1 MKKSVIS
8 LLTLI
13 LVLSGLII
21 PVSTV
26 SAEDGAALER
36 IQEEGVL
43 VVGTSADFPPFEFY
57 AEVDG
62 ERQVVGMDMMIA
74 QKIAD
79 DLGVEL
85 EIQDIGFDSLL
96 PALEARNVDVV
107 IAGMTPTAERRKS
120 VDFSEIYFKTF
131 QNVMVRAEDA
141 DVYPSLDSLSGLR
154 IGVQTGSLQ
163 EGLAEQIEDAELMS
177 LTDLN
182 DLLLA
187 LKTNRIEAIVMQGP
201 NAEAH
206 AGNDEDLHTF
216 VGSFE
221 MEDDDAGSAVAF
233 RQGEDSL
240 VDAVNQSL
248 AEIEEQN
255 LTDDYL
261 AVAGEYM
268 AQSEDSE
275 AEESG
280 FAANYWDYFWDG
292 TSITLLISA
301 VSVLVGLILGFILA
315 LMRLS
320 KSFVLK
326 GLATAYVEFVRGTPL
341 LIQVMFIYFASGL
354 VVNLPALAA
363 GIIAVSL
370 NSGAYIAEIIR
381 GGINSV
387 NKGQEEAARSLGMS
401 KKESMR
407 HIIFPQAVKN
417 IWPALG
423 NEFITIIKE
432 SSIVSVIGVGEL
444 IFQTRVVRSISFQG
458 ILPLFVAML
467 IYFTLTFT
475 LTKLLN
481 FYEGRM
487 NHD

>member
-1 MKKSVIS
+1 MKKSV
-8 LLTLI
+8 TGVLI
-13 LVLSGLII
+13 FLLVLTGLFI
-21 PVSTV
+21 PSDHV
-26 SAEDGAALER
+26 SAEDGSALER
-36 IQEEGVL
+36 VLDEGVL

-85 EIQDIGFDSLL
+85 EIKDIGFDSLL

-107 IAGMTPTAERRKS
+107 IAGMTPTEERRKS

-131 QNVMVRAEDA
+131 QNIMIRTEDKE
-141 DVYPSLDSLSGLR
+141 VYTSMESLKGLR
-154 IGVQTGSLQ
+154 IGAQSGSLQ
-163 EGLAEQIEDAELMS
+163 EGLSDQIDDAEIMS
-177 LTDLN
+177 LTNLS

-206 AGNDEDLHTF
+206 AGSNEDLFTF
-216 VGSFE
+216 VGEFE

-240 VDAVNQSL
+240 VEAVDQSL

-255 LTDDYL
+255 LTEDYL

-268 AQSEDSE
+268 AQSD
-275 AEESG
+275 EESG
-280 FAANYWDYFWDG
+280 FVSDYWRYFWDG
-292 TSITLLISA
+292 TKITLLISA
-301 VSVLVGLILGFILA
+301 VAVFFGLILGAILA

-320 KSFVLK
+320 KRFLFRA
-326 GLATAYVEFVRGTPL
+326 LATAYIEFVRGTPM
-341 LIQVMFIYFASGL
+341 LIQVMFIYFASGMFF
-354 VVNLPALAA
+354 NLPALTA

-381 GGINSV
+381 SGLNSV

-401 KKESMR
+401 KNNALR
-407 HIIFPQAVKN
+407 HIIFPQALKN

-444 IFQTRVVRSISFQG
+444 IFQTRVVRSVSFQG
-458 ILPLFVAML
+458 ILPLFITML
-467 IYFTLTFT
+467 IYFTLTFS
-475 LTKLLN
+475 LTKILN
-481 FYEGRM
+481 YYEGRM

>member
-1 MKKSVIS
+1 MKKSIKGIIA
-8 LLTLI
+8 LLI
-13 LVLSGLII
+13 LMSTFMI
-21 PVSTV
+21 PGTSA
-26 SAEDGAALER
+26 SAEDGSALQR
-36 IQEEGVL
+36 VQDAGVL

-57 AEVDG
+57 AVVDG

-85 EIQDIGFDSLL
+85 QIEDIGFDSLL
-96 PALEARNVDVV
+96 PALEARNVDVI
-107 IAGMTPTAERRKS
+107 IAGMTPTAERRRS
-120 VDFSEIYFKTF
+120 VDFSDIYFQTF
-131 QNVMVRAEDA
+131 QNVMVRAEDEE
-141 DVYPSLDSLSGLR
+141 VYPTIESLSGLTV
-154 IGVQTGSLQ
+154 GVQTGSLQ
-163 EGLAEQIEDAELMS
+163 ESLAEQIPDAEVMS

-206 AGNDEDLHTF
+206 AGNDPDLHTF
-216 VGSFE
+216 VGDFE
-221 MEDDDAGSAVAF
+221 LDGDDEGSAIAF

-240 VDAVNQSL
+240 VEAVNESL
-248 AEIEEQN
+248 AEIAEQN

-261 AVAGEYM
+261 ATAGEYM
-268 AQSEDSE
+268 AQE
-275 AEESG
+275 AGDDG
-280 FAANYWDYFWDG
+280 FVASYWEYFWDG
-292 TSITLLISA
+292 TLITLLISA
-301 VSVLVGLILGFILA
+301 LGVIFGLIIGSLLA

-320 KSFVLK
+320 KQVLVRFP
-326 GLATAYVEFVRGTPL
+326 ATAYVEFVRGTPL
-341 LIQVMFIYFASGL
+341 LIQVMFIYFASGMFF
-354 VVNLPALAA
+354 NLPALIA

-387 NKGQEEAARSLGMS
+387 NKGQDEAARSLGMS
-401 KKESMR
+401 KKQTMR
-407 HIIFPQAVKN
+407 HIVFPQALKN

-458 ILPLFVAML
+458 ILPLFVTML
-467 IYFTLTFT
+467 IYFVLTYT

>member
-1 MKKSVIS
+1 MKKSVYVV
-8 LLTLI
+8 LTLL
-13 LVLSGLII
+13 LVLTGLFI
-21 PVSTV
+21 PSEEVA
-26 SAEDGAALER
+26 AEDGAALKR
-36 IQEEGVL
+36 VQDEGVL

-96 PALEARNVDVV
+96 PALEARNVDIV

-131 QNVMVRAEDA
+131 QNIMVRAEDEE
-141 DVYPSLDSLSGLR
+141 VYTSLESLKGLP
-154 IGVQTGSLQ
+154 IGVQSGSLQ

-177 LTDLN
+177 LTSLS

-187 LKTNRIEAIVMQGP
+187 LKTNRIEAMVMQGP

-206 AGNDEDLHTF
+206 AGNDEDLFTF
-216 VGSFE
+216 VGEFE

-240 VDAVNQSL
+240 VTAVNESL
-248 AEIEEQN
+248 AEIAEQN

-261 AVAGEYM
+261 VVAGEYM
-268 AQSEDSE
+268 AQSED
-275 AEESG
+275 AEEADSS
-280 FAANYWDYFWDG
+280 FLSEYWGYFWDG
-292 TSITLLISA
+292 TKITLLISSAA
-301 VSVLVGLILGFILA
+301 VFFGLILGIVLS

-320 KSFVLK
+320 KNVVLK
-326 GLATAYVEFVRGTPL
+326 SLAVAYIEFVRGTPL

-354 VVNLPALAA
+354 FVNLPALAA

-381 GGINSV
+381 GGLNSV

-401 KKESMR
+401 KNDSLR
-407 HIIFPQAVKN
+407 HIIFPQAIKN

-458 ILPLFVAML
+458 ILPLFITMMV
-467 IYFTLTFT
+467 YFVLTFS

>member
-1 MKKSVIS
+1 MKKGIQGI
-8 LLTLI
+8 LLMI
-13 LVLSGLII
+13 LLWTGLF
-21 PVSTV
+21 VSSDVV
-26 SAEDGAALER
+26 SAEDGSALKR
-36 IQEEGVL
+36 VQDEGVL

-96 PALEARNVDVV
+96 PALEARNVDIV

-131 QNVMVRAEDA
+131 QNIMVRAEDEE
-141 DVYPSLDSLSGLR
+141 VYTSLESLKGLP
-154 IGVQTGSLQ
+154 IGVQSGSLQ

-177 LTDLN
+177 LTNLS

-187 LKTNRIEAIVMQGP
+187 LKTNRIEAMVMQGP

-216 VGSFE
+216 VGAFE

-240 VDAVNQSL
+240 VAAVNESL
-248 AEIEEQN
+248 AEIAEQN
-255 LTDDYL
+255 LTDEYL

-320 KSFVLK
+320 KSLVLK

-401 KKESMR
+401 KKEAMR

-467 IYFTLTFT
+467 IYFALTFT